1 MTKSAPSMGSG
12 GCNLIVLTMLV
23 PVVHDTTIAV
33 GDVVGGDVGFL
44 RLGRRGELHGSGKAS
59 VQFADLG
66 QDRVALML
74 EDEGVIGG
82 VIDDQRGINGA
93 VMDDQRV
100 VVVVGCSDNCPN
112 EHGGGGTSA
121 KELSAIKQSQ
131 RTSLVD

>member
-1 MTKSAPSMGSG
+1 MARHDEVCSFLGVRRILANG
-12 GCNLIVLTMLV
+12 G
-23 PVVHDTTIAV
+23 
-33 GDVVGGDVGFL
+33 
-44 RLGRRGELHGSGKAS
+44 E
-59 VQFADLG
+59 
-66 QDRVALML
+66 ALML